1 MMGKEVYEEK
11 LDKDF
16 EVTNLINR
24 VDYLQKWDSKM
35 SSFDVELSF
44 TVLDWL
50 ITDKIIFDKNF
61 SVADV
66 ETEQRIQL
74 CFNIW
79 PQGNG
84 ILHLL
89 ARQGKFGKHEQQTGD
104 FIQAIYSAQQLF
116 EVCQDANDFGLMGT
130 SYYPDGVTLEV
141 PILPN
146 IYGYTCVD
154 YCLPGGVPDRHIDS
168 QIFQSDPL
176 QAKILT

>member
-1 MMGKEVYEEK
+1 MGKAVYEEK
-11 LDKDF
+11 LNRDF
-16 EVTNLINR
+16 NVANLINR

-50 ITDKIIFDKNF
+50 IADKIIYDKDF
-61 SVADV
+61 SVDDV

-89 ARQGKFGKHEQQTGD
+89 ARQGIGQKASAQGD
-104 FIQAIYSAQQLF
+104 FIQAILSAQALF
-116 EVCQDANDFGLMGT
+116 EVC
-130 SYYPDGVTLEV
+130 
-141 PILPN
+141 
-146 IYGYTCVD
+146 
-154 YCLPGGVPDRHIDS
+154 
-168 QIFQSDPL
+168 
-176 QAKILT
+176 